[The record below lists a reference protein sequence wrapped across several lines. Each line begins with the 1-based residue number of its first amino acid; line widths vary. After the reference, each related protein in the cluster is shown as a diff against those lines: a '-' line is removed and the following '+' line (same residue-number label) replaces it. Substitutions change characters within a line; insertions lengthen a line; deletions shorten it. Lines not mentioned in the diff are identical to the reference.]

1 MWAEECEPGGGV
13 VMVEGGGVC
22 GGAGRRGHGG
32 VQRWRWRDDGCLRG
46 RGREG
51 EVGEYGGVSGWW
63 LSTGEVL
70 GCGRVMGE
78 GDGEAV
84 LGVAKK
90 ILLSIQVRVQ
100 H

>member
-1 MWAEECEPGGGV
+1 
-13 VMVEGGGVC
+13 MVEGGG
-22 GGAGRRGHGG
+22 GEHGRRGHGG
-32 VQRWRWRDDGCLRG
+32 VQWWRWRDDGCLRG

-70 GCGRVMGE
+70 GCGRVRGE

-84 LGVAKK
+84 HGVAKK